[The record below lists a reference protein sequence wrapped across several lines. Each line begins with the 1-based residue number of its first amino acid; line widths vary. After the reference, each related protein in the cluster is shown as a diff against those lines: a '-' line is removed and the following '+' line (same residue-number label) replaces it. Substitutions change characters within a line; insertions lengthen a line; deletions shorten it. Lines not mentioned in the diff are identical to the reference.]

1 MAKGRT
7 RGAVTRA
14 PHTRKARDASADKL
28 RRLRGEEYSAP
39 KPANTTFA
47 KAVNMAK
54 APKGKKPKNPFEDTD
69 G

>member
-7 RGAVTRA
+7 RGAVTRS
-14 PHTRKARDASADKL
+14 PHTRKARDAGADKL

-39 KPANTTFA
+39 KPTNTAFS

-54 APKGKKPKNPFEDTD
+54 SAKPKKKSNPFE
-69 G
+69 GV